1 MDINKIQEFLNTLNK
16 LIYYTDSLKN
26 YFPSLILTI
35 NERKIFI
42 RGKIFESNNNSLF
55 LLITYKLSDST

>member
-55 LLITYKLSDST
+55 L